1 MTCKNCETLIK
12 RAIAHYAGAAT
23 SAAETP
29 SPVLVGRF
37 NDAGAAVLRLVKD
50 SWACADC
57 RRQASQKLPLF
68 PELES

>member
-1 MTCKNCETLIK
+1 MSCKNCDFVIK
-12 RAIAHYAGAAT
+12 AAAQKYT
-23 SAAETP
+23 AAALAAAAVP
-29 SPVLVGRF
+29 SPVLVARF
-37 NDAGAAVLRLVKD
+37 NSAGAAVLRLVKD